1 MFLVNPE
8 MVDINI
14 GTAGLVAL
22 TGYLVVF
29 IGDVYKRQRYT
40 LAGGKM
46 P

>member
-22 TGYLVVF
+22 TGYLVLSL
-29 IGDVYKRQRYT
+29 IHI
-40 LAGGKM
+40 
-46 P
+46 

>member
-22 TGYLVVF
+22 TGYLAVS
-29 IGDVYKRQRYT
+29 YT
-40 LAGGKM
+40 HLDRGCGADLG
-46 P
+46 